1 MPTSQTGFGDFFLG
15 RNASMPP
22 GYQMSVLGCPPG
34 VQPPPHFAAIAGVPL
49 TYPGLQGYNFI
60 PYPHSRHMGHMN
72 NSYDVK
78 AAPPF
83 HPGLLGRGASFY
95 SPYRPVATDDPS
107 RVAKVA
113 TRESTSALKAWLNE
127 HLKNPYPTKG
137 EKIMLA
143 IVTKMS
149 LTQVSTWFANARRRL
164 KKENRVSW
172 ASKGKS
178 DEEEEDSEEECSTQ
192 KGQVSDDEDEIDPQT
207 VDEEVEIGVTGSDG
221 APRPVDV
228 QLSQG
233 IGDMQT
239 ETPAANSTCET
250 DGQKKV
256 ESGSGKMECKGNTDP
271 QKPKIWSLAETA
283 TSDIGKKPH
292 EWGHGQQN
300 DNKWWVHWAS
310 RNGQFF
316 PISQTTQDM
325 LRQSV
330 SRDLNC

>member
-1 MPTSQTGFGDFFLG
+1 MPASQTGFGDFFLG
-15 RNASMPP
+15 RNANMPP
-22 GYQMSVLGCPPG
+22 GYQMSVLGCAPG
-34 VQPPPHFAAIAGVPL
+34 MQPAPHLAAIAGVPL

-60 PYPHSRHMGHMN
+60 PYPQSRHMGHLN

-78 AAPPF
+78 APPPYL
-83 HPGLLGRGASFY
+83 PGLLGRGASFY
-95 SPYRPVATDDPS
+95 PPYRPVAAEDPS
-107 RVAKVA
+107 RVSKVA

-178 DEEEEDSEEECSTQ
+178 DEEEEDSEGECSTQ
-192 KGQVSDDEDEIDPQT
+192 REQGSDDEDEIDPET
-207 VDEEVEIGVTGSDG
+207 VDEEVEIGDAGSDG
-221 APRPVDV
+221 APRSVDV
-228 QLSQG
+228 QLCQG
-233 IGDMQT
+233 IGGMQ
-239 ETPAANSTCET
+239 EVTPVINPTGES
-250 DGQKKV
+250 GQKKTDSV
-256 ESGSGKMECKGNTDP
+256 QMECKGNTEI

-283 TSDIGKKPH
+283 TSDTEKKPQ
-292 EWGHGQQN
+292 EWGHSHQSHN
-300 DNKWWVHWAS
+300 EWWVQWAS
-310 RNGQFF
+310 RNGPFF
-316 PISQTTQDM
+316 PISNSTHDI

-330 SRDLNC
+330 CRDLSC